1 MTNASDDSLEV
12 VTNVVISVG
21 EGDSKQDFNVAE
33 FFAVKS
39 SQFMQTALGGDWK
52 ESHEKRVSLP
62 KVRASDFEVYLEWLY
77 TGHVV
82 ALVRPRDRGPA
93 LLRLYLLGDFLVDD
107 RFCNTVMD
115 VTIGECSTPLLE
127 FYPQDINFVWSETT
141 SGSRIRRVLV
151 DLIIRDLSGDGRS
164 PCFWAKDDWSHEV
177 TAGVSARIVESKDVA
192 LGMFAALRGQGPSEV
207 RQIVRSAV
215 KRPKDNRNKCADYHE
230 HGEGYPRC
238 P

>member
-62 KVRASDFEVYLEWLY
+62 KARASDFEVYLEWLY

-82 ALVRPRDRGPA
+82 LLDMSLSRGYALVQ
-93 LLRLYLLGDFLVDD
+93 LYLTGEFLVDD
-107 RFCNTVMD
+107 RFCNAVMG
-115 VTIGECSTPLLE
+115 VIIRECSI
-127 FYPQDINFVWSETT
+127 YPRMLDFCPKHINSIWSETT
-141 SGSRIRRVLV
+141 PGSRIRRVLV
-151 DLIIRDLSGDGRS
+151 DFIIRDLSGDGFLPLFRR
-164 PCFWAKDDWSHEV
+164 KDAWSHEV
-177 TAGVSARIVESKDVA
+177 TADVFARMAESKEVA
-192 LGMFAALRGQGPSEV
+192 LGVFAALKGPSDV
-207 RQIVRSAV
+207 QQSVRSAV
-215 KRPKDNRNKCADYHE
+215 KHPKDNKNKCADYHK